1 MLIYFFFCFSWKFK
15 FLALYFFFHF
25 TNSHYFP
32 SLVWNVN
39 PSRLSLRFH
48 LFLYHS
54 FQIPN
59 ECVILPIYP
68 SITLKSVVFILPSIY
83 HNVYSLPSFTC
94 TLFILRSLLYSF
106 LHHEALISSTT
117 SCCVWDRGSSLRS
130 IFPLS
135 SDPPRFIIQRCTG
148 KLQVNL
154 SYLWQDNGISRPY
167 IYTLLI
173 GDLKKCSS
181 IYCLFLTQE

>member
-1 MLIYFFFCFSWKFK
+1 MHHDKQIPFSCFSWKSK
-15 FLALYFFFHF
+15 FFACTVSFFVFLSVFHL
-25 TNSHYFP
+25 TNSYYPP
-32 SLVWNVN
+32 SLDLNVN

-59 ECVILPIYP
+59 ECLILPIYP

-117 SCCVWDRGSSLRS
+117 SCCV
-130 IFPLS
+130 
-135 SDPPRFIIQRCTG
+135 
-148 KLQVNL
+148 
-154 SYLWQDNGISRPY
+154 
-167 IYTLLI
+167 
-173 GDLKKCSS
+173 
-181 IYCLFLTQE
+181 